1 MGGSVLVIEDTAG
14 NRIGYITKE
23 GLVDWNEDP
32 VTWLAQDTCDLDK
45 VRLVHL
51 HLDGTPVTV
60 DEYDGIHRFIRL
72 WRKLGWT
79 IDETDKALTGV
90 TSKPAGNGS
99 GNGASGTSD
108 GAGTEGEKCD
118 FVGFDAFVDTC
129 ATDDDNGDGC
139 GPDDGPT
146 DDDGCPD
153 PITADHMISPEFL
166 HQLVAV
172 KKLLDLTGLPLIRLL
187 AFWADISIAGE
198 KPLYSKLFLTHNLLG
213 IDKVFKPD
221 AHGNYLT
228 QAAKITEHLP
238 VLMAALR
245 LKADDITAI
254 LAFPFLKLTDA
265 LTLRNVTVL
274 YRYSL
279 LAKILHVR
287 IPELAEVI
295 ALFGNPFKS
304 AYHALDFLTLWGR
317 MEDAGFTFRQMNYL
331 IVGHDDSLRPLAP
344 AKKTILQISKTLYD
358 GLNVIDRDHHDV
370 KPDLMDIQAR
380 ALEEGVPYQTLI
392 ASILHDEDKKE
403 QATAEL
409 IRTKAGLLYEQAV
422 VEQILGLLEGTTVYT
437 TNAPANQTIKIPD
450 TDTLARKLKYSNQ
463 KDAVVPKA
471 TIQVTGVLTDSEKTQ
486 AKALSAHPKWAE
498 AIDRV
503 SKQTKNV
510 FNNVLF
516 GIFSDKDRDDAI
528 KNLLAPDI
536 NLLPDP
542 KNPSATDANT
552 APAKRFYF
560 LMFFLPFLRRRLA
573 QRLIVDTLSGA
584 SGLANDITSLLLSDV
599 LVVGTT
605 PQPAMSALEKIKDK
619 PPASASGWAGYLIP
633 SADAEY
639 AFVAIGDT
647 QPPPLILDGETRPFV
662 VQQEDPSNVW
672 STDPA
677 TPAKLKSGKLY
688 WLEVSDR
695 PADQLEWRT
704 SSSPSAP
711 IPSSALLPDFSSQ
724 GTEEVFIKLTKA
736 ALLING
742 FNLSVDEISYWQTH
756 GTDFAADAKTFDF
769 NLIRLGHWRR
779 LQAYTDLRNNLP
791 RFETTLLDLFAWA
804 SKPNDASKLS
814 EEIAAVSGWKKDNID
829 KLLKAE
835 HFDLDRPE
843 AFRNEVNLVKLRTA
857 IVVAD
862 KIGMDIDR
870 LFDWARPGSKF
881 WLCHQI
887 AEDIRKAIRARFDQ
901 EDWEQVVKPLNDQL
915 REHQKQALI
924 SYLLVQPDLIDWGV
938 VDADSLFEFFLI
950 DVQMDACMET
960 SRIKQAISSV
970 QLFIQ
975 RCLLGL
981 EEEHGVP
988 IMVEVNGKVV
998 PVLDRDRWEW
1008 MQRYRVW
1015 EANRKVFLYPENWIL
1030 SELRDDKSPF
1040 YKELESELL
1049 QKDINKQTVEDALK
1063 NYLFKVDEVANLK
1076 VVSLF
1081 LDEDGEKLHIFSR
1094 TRNAP
1099 YFFYYRYFHTGEKN
1113 WYSWEKVQVDIP
1125 SYDLE
1130 STSGDQV
1137 SVTDNGAYLIPV
1149 VWNNRLLIFFPQFLK
1164 KTAPRTSQIKD
1175 KTIKA
1180 IGDDKASDHKPIEYW
1195 EIKMGWSEYR
1205 NRKWTQKQV
1214 SAEAVYQFPIFPPL
1228 LDRPIIPIDQFRF
1241 TPRIMTGANPQLAL
1255 EVFSSQ
1261 GGTIKGF
1268 VFSGSQMF
1276 RGDAATTAVPDP
1288 TNFHVY
1294 PNSREVHS
1302 LQAVD
1307 AGPRPLVN
1315 SVPFFTLANT
1325 GVTFSANGGQM
1336 KFNHSFAH
1344 DLLSK
1349 LAVGGLDTL
1358 FDYYAN
1364 KIPDD
1369 SPTVPRKV
1377 DAFGG
1382 DAKPIIYHEL
1392 KRPYSLYNWEA
1403 AFHSPMLLVDRLL
1416 KSQQFEQALK
1426 MCHYVFNPYGKGTD
1440 SKRFWQFPPFKE
1452 IDATNVLERLFMGL
1466 QPRQPNDQIS
1476 EWRDK
1481 PFQPHVVARSRPS
1494 AYMKWVV
1501 MKYLEILI
1509 AWGDYLFRQDTI
1521 ETLNQ
1526 ATQLYVLAAHIY
1538 GPRGQKIPKRGKV
1551 QPQTYLSLLDK
1562 WDAFGNAM
1570 VELELVFPFS
1580 NQTPFP
1586 IGVSNGVVGLAN
1598 VFGFAT
1604 TLYPNVA

>member
-1294 PNSREVHS
+1294 PN
-1302 LQAVD
+1302 
-1307 AGPRPLVN
+1307 
-1315 SVPFFTLANT
+1315 
-1325 GVTFSANGGQM
+1325 
-1336 KFNHSFAH
+1336 
-1344 DLLSK
+1344 
-1349 LAVGGLDTL
+1349 
-1358 FDYYAN
+1358 
-1364 KIPDD
+1364 
-1369 SPTVPRKV
+1369 
-1377 DAFGG
+1377 
-1382 DAKPIIYHEL
+1382 
-1392 KRPYSLYNWEA
+1392 
-1403 AFHSPMLLVDRLL
+1403 
-1416 KSQQFEQALK
+1416 
-1426 MCHYVFNPYGKGTD
+1426 
-1440 SKRFWQFPPFKE
+1440 
-1452 IDATNVLERLFMGL
+1452 
-1466 QPRQPNDQIS
+1466 
-1476 EWRDK
+1476 
-1481 PFQPHVVARSRPS
+1481 VA
-1494 AYMKWVV
+1494 
-1501 MKYLEILI
+1501 
-1509 AWGDYLFRQDTI
+1509 
-1521 ETLNQ
+1521 
-1526 ATQLYVLAAHIY
+1526 
-1538 GPRGQKIPKRGKV
+1538 
-1551 QPQTYLSLLDK
+1551 
-1562 WDAFGNAM
+1562 
-1570 VELELVFPFS
+1570 
-1580 NQTPFP
+1580 
-1586 IGVSNGVVGLAN
+1586 
-1598 VFGFAT
+1598 
-1604 TLYPNVA
+1604 